1 MAIDGTFFDLTGTH
15 LDNFKHPDPKKKD
28 LRVVEVNHHPCAIT
42 YNQSYDILPDD
53 ETFGNPYF
61 VIKYPERP
69 SAAILAVCC
78 SSPTVR

>member
-15 LDNFKHPDPKKKD
+15 LDNFRHPDPKKKD
-28 LRVVEVNHHPCAIT
+28 LRVIEVSYDSGLHT
-42 YNQSYDILPDD
+42 EKQSYDILPDD

-69 SAAILAVCC
+69 SAAILAVCR